1 MSPLRCLSNH
11 HSVFL
16 WQQHESLFLPCSQ
29 VPAMKSGHTLLVL
42 ATFPSTCP
50 TKTSCSSPSI
60 PAGTT
65 RFRLHIATA
74 AFRICQL
81 LVPCTAPS
89 RRVTS
94 PMAAMLPS
102 GWVSRLGF
110 RVVLSPGLTPR
121 RASCSAW
128 LFPAIQVR
136 TASKA
141 FGSKAP
147 TLLKASAG
155 RATAR
160 SAVAPSIGSTPPV
173 KPGLC

>member
-1 MSPLRCLSNH
+1 M
-11 HSVFL
+11 FL

-42 ATFPSTCP
+42 ATFPSNCP
-50 TKTSCSSPSI
+50 TKTSCSLPSI
-60 PAGTT
+60 PAVTT

-102 GWVSRLGF
+102 GWVYPWVPGVPRL
-110 RVVLSPGLTPR
+110 T
-121 RASCSAW
+121 
-128 LFPAIQVR
+128 Q
-136 TASKA
+136 ASKLFRMA
-141 FGSKAP
+141 FSGH
-147 TLLKASAG
+147 AG
-155 RATAR
+155 RDGEQSFR
-160 SAVAPSIGSTPPV
+160 LEGPNIRRLPPA
-173 KPGLC
+173 GLLRRQWRRRLVQHHQ